1 VEGEQRVN
9 LWYPKPGHKIRTRDG
24 AETEVLAETQ
34 DGEWIKVRYLD
45 SKDNPLFAGTEDLAH
60 RDEVEALL
68 GVAHGS
74 AWGKKSRLS
83 CSISRRAKSLRVKLM
98 QENRKG
104 DQHER

>member
-1 VEGEQRVN
+1 MN

-24 AETEVLAETQ
+24 AEAEVLAETQ

-45 SKDNPLFAGTEDLAH
+45 SKDDPLFAGTEDLAH

-74 AWGKKSRLS
+74 AWGKKVTIILHHIPESEESEGETDAR
-83 CSISRRAKSLRVKLM
+83 
-98 QENRKG
+98 EP
-104 DQHER
+104 